1 MPEHNNY
8 CIKAEE
14 IGRIKQQ
21 QENFDDRLDEI
32 ANDIKEILGK
42 LNNGIN
48 TAVENVSELAKQNA
62 IEISEIKDKNI
73 DDNKNRRKMPISTKI
88 AILALVIP
96 NIGILITILMVVFRP
111 FAALFGIEITLK

>member
-1 MPEHNNY
+1 MENY

-21 QENFDDRLDEI
+21 QENFDERLDEI

-42 LNNGIN
+42 LQNGIN

-62 IEISEIKDKNI
+62 IEISEIKRKNVN
-73 DDNKNRRKMPISTKI
+73 DGKNRRKMPIGTKI
-88 AILALVIP
+88 AILALIIP
-96 NIGILITILMVVFRP
+96 NISILITLLMVIFKP
-111 FAALFGIEITLK
+111 FASLFGIEIIVK